1 MGLLRRIVTLGRRSR
16 MEREIEAELREHRQ
30 MCIDDNIAE
39 GMSREEAEREARL
52 RFGSPAATRERV
64 SAEDAALGLESFWR
78 DVRMSFRSFVKSP
91 GFAIV
96 VVATLALGIGANTAI
111 FELLDAVRLRTLPVA
126 KPDELAELRIIG
138 GNQGFGI
145 SDGMFM
151 DFTIPMWQ
159 EVKEHHEPFSG
170 VFAWRASDV
179 LVGRASESRRVPALE
194 VSGSFFNV
202 LGVRPEQGRL
212 IELQDE
218 AECNLTKMVVSYAF
232 WKSQMGGVPITAATT
247 IVAEGKSVQVLGVM
261 PPSFFGMIVG
271 QRFDVAYPTCTPP
284 NPRREIFT
292 YSVMGRLKPGWNL
305 KQASDYFS
313 ALSPGLFEKTA
324 PSGYSADAV
333 KTFTSFRLG
342 AYSAGAGVS
351 YLRAKYDSSLNFLL
365 AITGLVLLIACANLA
380 NLMLARS
387 SRKQREVAIRMA
399 LGASR
404 MRLLRQMLVETA
416 LLTACGAGIGVAL
429 AQPLSRVLVSALNT
443 SQYSIHLTVAADWRV
458 LLFATAAGAVTC
470 VLFGTLP
477 AMRSTNG
484 EPIQAMRSSERGV
497 MGNRE
502 QFWVQ
507 RAMVIA
513 QVAISMVLLVG
524 ALLFVRSYRNLV
536 TLNPGFRES
545 GILVGYFGFANQN
558 LKKQNL
564 GEYKRQLVEDVRSL
578 PGIESA
584 AATNNVLLGGG
595 SWSHHVDEGAL
606 VGSSKFSYVSPAY
619 FATMGISILSGRG
632 FTGRDTNDAPYVLIV
647 NQTFIR
653 RFISAPSPIGQHVH
667 VRPEPDYPERTYEIV
682 GTIPDTKYS
691 GLRED
696 TPPMA
701 FVPSDQFPVTAQR
714 PGMAMMIASRDPASA
729 ENAIRRM
736 FEQKHPGTVTQFE
749 NFQQDIRDNLV
760 GDRMMAMLSGFFGV
774 LAAMLVIVGLYGVL
788 SYFLAQRRGEI
799 GIRIALGASRG
810 RVIGD
815 LLRDAIRM
823 LLIGLAAGITLAV
836 LAGREASTMIF
847 GLKPWDPAT
856 LIAAAMLLG
865 VVTIVASLIPAL
877 RGANVDPVES
887 LRTE

>member
-1 MGLLRRIVTLGRRSR
+1 MGLLRRIVMLGRRAR

-30 MCIDDNIAE
+30 MCIDDNM
-39 GMSREEAEREARL
+39 GQGLSREEAEREARL
-52 RFGSPAATRERV
+52 RFGSPAAMRERV
-64 SAEDAALGLESFWR
+64 SAEDAALGIESLLR
-78 DVRMSFRSFVKSP
+78 DVRMALRGFVKSP

-96 VVATLALGIGANTAI
+96 VVTTLALGIGANTAI
-111 FELLDAVRLRTLPVA
+111 FELLDAVRLRTLPVS
-126 KPDELAELRIIG
+126 KPEELAELRIVG
-138 GNQGFGI
+138 GNHGFGI

-170 VFAWRASDV
+170 IFAWRASDL
-179 LVGRASESRRVPALE
+179 LVGRPSESRRVQALE

-202 LGVRPEQGRL
+202 LGVTPVQGRL
-212 IELQDE
+212 IEPQDE
-218 AECNLTKMVVSYAF
+218 AECTLTRIVVSYAF
-232 WKSQMGGVPITAATT
+232 WKSQMGGVPITADTT
-247 IVAEGKSVQVLGVM
+247 IVVEGKSVQVLGVM

-271 QRFDVAYPTCTPP
+271 ERFDAAYPTCTPR

-292 YSVMGRLKPGWNL
+292 YSVMGRLKPAWNL
-305 KQASDYFS
+305 KQASDYFY
-313 ALSPGLFEKTA
+313 ALSPGLFENTA

-342 AYSAGAGVS
+342 AYPAGAGVS
-351 YLRAKYDSSLNFLL
+351 YLRTKYGSSLNFLL

-387 SRKQREVAIRMA
+387 SRKQREVAVRMA

-416 LLTACGAGIGVAL
+416 LLAAFGAGIGVAL
-429 AQPLSRVLVSALNT
+429 AQPLGRTLVSALNT
-443 SQYSIHLTVAADWRV
+443 TQNSIHLTVAADWRV
-458 LLFATAAGAVTC
+458 LLFAAAAGAVTC
-470 VLFGTLP
+470 VLFGSLP
-477 AMRSTNG
+477 AIRSTNG

-502 QFWVQ
+502 RFWAQ
-507 RAMVIA
+507 RIMVMA

-524 ALLFVRSYRNLV
+524 ALLFVRSYRNLL
-536 TLNPGFRES
+536 TQNPGFRES
-545 GILVGYFGFANQN
+545 GILVGYFGFFNQN
-558 LKKQNL
+558 LKKENL
-564 GEYKRQLVEDVRSL
+564 CEYKRRLVEDVRSL
-578 PGIESA
+578 PGIENA

-595 SWSHHVDEGAL
+595 SWSHHVDVGAL
-606 VGSSKFSYVSPAY
+606 DGSSKFSYVSPGY
-619 FATMGISILSGRG
+619 FATMGIPILSGRG
-632 FTGRDTNDAPYVLIV
+632 FTDRDTNDAPYVLIV

-667 VRPEPDYPERTYEIV
+667 VRPEPDYPERIYEIV

-701 FVPSDQFPVTAQR
+701 FVPSNQFPVTAQR
-714 PGMAMMIASRDPASA
+714 PGMAMMISSRDPASA
-729 ENAIRRM
+729 ESAIRRM
-736 FEQKHPGTVTQFE
+736 FEQKHPGTITQFE

-760 GDRMMAMLSGFFGV
+760 GDRMMAMLSGVFAA
-774 LAAMLVIVGLYGVL
+774 LAAMLVTIGLYGVL

-799 GIRIALGASRG
+799 GIRIALGASRS

-815 LLRDAIRM
+815 LLRDATRM
-823 LLIGLAAGITLAV
+823 LLIGLAVGVTLAA

-847 GLKPWDPAT
+847 GLRPWDLST
-856 LIAAAMLLG
+856 LALAAVLLTF
-865 VVTIVASLIPAL
+865 VTLVTSLVPAL
-877 RGANVDPVES
+877 KAAHVNPIDS
-887 LRTE
+887 LRIE